1 MEMGRK
7 SLHACVTTLYEARSC
22 IPSHCD
28 QKGTSL
34 AKLGKV
40 GMNSSHLAHFFCS
53 ATQAE
58 PVGRRTIGVSLSA
71 MNGGFVCIYLHKTR
85 PNYQSYPARKWH
97 PQSPANIWHTSGL
110 AQAHLLNAMH
120 LPS

>member
-7 SLHACVTTLYEARSC
+7 GLHACVTALYEARSC

-34 AKLGKV
+34 ARLGKV

-58 PVGRRTIGVSLSA
+58 PVGRIIGASLSS
-71 MNGGFVCIYLHKTR
+71 MNGDFVCIYHTYCCIFLFDPMKMAAVCEQGNIR
-85 PNYQSYPARKWH
+85 CRKLQMTW
-97 PQSPANIWHTSGL
+97 
-110 AQAHLLNAMH
+110 
-120 LPS
+120 